1 MSRIDAKQTTAPE
14 TMAASVPIELLDV
27 TGRSLGIKLLDDLR
41 HAAYRRAE
49 PRHGRVWDVDTE
61 EKETRLPRQDRL
73 LRSEVVAWTLRH
85 TDESLTSTTD
95 HGAVCA
101 SVVLAGYG
109 STAT

>member
-1 MSRIDAKQTTAPE
+1 M
-14 TMAASVPIELLDV
+14 

-61 EKETRLPRQDRL
+61 ENETRLLRQDRL
-73 LRSEVVAWTLRH
+73 LRSEVVAWALRH
-85 TDESLTSTTD
+85 TESLTSTTD

-101 SVVLAGYG
+101 SVVLAEYG